1 MAKNN
6 QLIVSAYMPKYRITI
21 CQDEGFSKG
30 MWFFAPI
37 DLRKKFYFC
46 NHCQGHHL
54 VKEGVVIEKSV
65 TPPTG
70 TVTTL
75 KE

>member
-1 MAKNN
+1 M
-6 QLIVSAYMPKYRITI
+6 KYRITY

-46 NHCQGHHL
+46 HHCQKEHL
-54 VKEGVVIEKSV
+54 TKEGVKKEK
-65 TPPTG
+65 TNGCNPTEA
-70 TVTTL
+70 
-75 KE
+75 KDQ